1 MSKKLLRKKLI
12 FIRKKKFKNFENI
25 ETKILDIIK
34 DLKFKI
40 KTIGGYYPINYEL
53 DCLPVLKK
61 LVEKNFSISL
71 PVIGASNQ
79 MNFFNW
85 SLDTYLKVNSMGI
98 PEPVSKTIVYPDLIL
113 VPLVGFDKNKFR
125 LGYGGG
131 YYDRHLEKISKFKKF
146 KTIGLSFSFQEVK
159 KLPVNKFDK
168 KLDFIITENK
178 IYS

>member
-12 FIRKKKFKNFENI
+12 FIRKKKFKKFENI
-25 ETKILDIIK
+25 EIKIFDIIK
-34 DLKFKI
+34 KFKFQI
-40 KTIGGYYPINYEL
+40 NTVGGYYPINYEF

-61 LVEKNFSISL
+61 FVEKKFLVSL
-71 PVIGASNQ
+71 PVIGVSNQ
-79 MNFFNW
+79 MSFFNW
-85 SLDTYLKVNSMGI
+85 SLDTHLKLNKMGI
-98 PEPVSKTIVYPDLIL
+98 PEPESKKIVYPDLIL
-113 VPLVGFDKNKFR
+113 VPLVGFNKNKFR

-131 YYDRHLEKISKFKKF
+131 YYDRYIEKVSKFKKF
-146 KTIGLSFSFQEVK
+146 KTIGLSFSFQEIK

>member
-1 MSKKLLRKKLI
+1 MPKKVLRKKLI
-12 FIRKKKFKNFENI
+12 LLRKKRFKKFENI
-25 ETKILDIIK
+25 ETKIFDIIK
-34 DLKFKI
+34 NLEFKI
-40 KTIGGYYPINYEL
+40 NTIGGYYPINYEF

-61 LVEKNFSISL
+61 FVEKKLLISL
-71 PVIGASNQ
+71 PVIGVLNQ

-85 SLDTYLKVNSMGI
+85 SLDTHLKVNKMGI
-98 PEPVSKTIVYPDLIL
+98 PEPITKKIVYPDLIL

-131 YYDRHLEKISKFKKF
+131 YYDRYIEKVSKFKKF
-146 KTIGLSFSFQEVK
+146 KTIGLSFSFQEIK

-168 KLDFIITENK
+168 KLDYIITENK

>member
-12 FIRKKKFKNFENI
+12 LIRKKKFKKFENI
-25 ETKILDIIK
+25 DTKIFDIVK
-34 DLKFKI
+34 YYKLKV
-40 KTIGGYYPINYEL
+40 KTIGAYYPINYEV
-53 DCLPVLKK
+53 DCLSIFKK
-61 LVEKNFSISL
+61 FLEKNYLISL
-71 PVIGASNQ
+71 PVISISNQ

-85 SLDTYLKVNSMGI
+85 SLDTYLKVNNMGI
-98 PEPVSKTIVYPDLIL
+98 PEPLSKKIVYPDLIL

-131 YYDRHLEKISKFKKF
+131 YYDRYIEKVSNFKKF
-146 KTIGLSFSFQEVK
+146 KTVGLSFSFQEIK

>member
-12 FIRKKKFKNFENI
+12 LIRKKRYKKFENI
-25 ETKILDIIK
+25 EAKIYDLIK
-34 DLKFKI
+34 NLKLKI
-40 KTIGGYYPINYEL
+40 KIIGGYYPINYEF

-61 LVEKNFSISL
+61 FFEKKFLISL
-71 PVIGASNQ
+71 PVVSNSNQ

-85 SLDTYLKVNSMGI
+85 TSDTPLTVNNMGI
-98 PEPVSKTIVYPDLIL
+98 PEPLSKKIVYPDLIL

-131 YYDRHLEKISKFKKF
+131 YYDRYIEKVGKFKKF
-146 KTIGLSFSFQEVK
+146 KTIGLSFSFQEIK

>member
-1 MSKKLLRKKLI
+1 LSKKLLRKKLI
-12 FIRKKKFKNFENI
+12 LIRKKRYKKFENI
-25 ETKILDIIK
+25 EAKIYDLIK
-34 DLKFKI
+34 NLKLKI
-40 KTIGGYYPINYEL
+40 KIIGGYYPINYEF

-61 LVEKNFSISL
+61 FFEKKFLISL
-71 PVIGASNQ
+71 PVIGNSNQ

-85 SLDTYLKVNSMGI
+85 TLDAHLRVNNMGI
-98 PEPVSKTIVYPDLIL
+98 PEPLYKKILYPDLIL

-131 YYDRHLEKISKFKKF
+131 YYDRYIEKVGKFKKF
-146 KTIGLSFSFQEVK
+146 KTIGLSFSFQEIK